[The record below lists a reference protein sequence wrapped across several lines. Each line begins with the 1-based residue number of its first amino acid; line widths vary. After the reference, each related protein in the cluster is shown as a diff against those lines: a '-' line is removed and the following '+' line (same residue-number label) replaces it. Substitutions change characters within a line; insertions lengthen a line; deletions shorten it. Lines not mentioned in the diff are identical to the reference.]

1 MLVCNKLLST
11 VAPITEGFKSS
22 QNIIVKPWVY
32 MSFSSIRYSFMHFFS
47 YKIGLCFAIFHEKCT
62 ERFLFFSKYI
72 GILCLVRVGQYW
84 QKLLCYAC
92 SAHTFEKQHSF
103 FQAGHA
109 YIVSSYCL
117 NSLLSHDYKMLWGS
131 KKGFYTPF
139 MGISEM
145 TDYLDI
151 VILCST

>member
-11 VAPITEGFKSS
+11 VAP
-22 QNIIVKPWVY
+22 
-32 MSFSSIRYSFMHFFS
+32 MR
-47 YKIGLCFAIFHEKCT
+47 
-62 ERFLFFSKYI
+62 
-72 GILCLVRVGQYW
+72 
-84 QKLLCYAC
+84 C

-131 KKGFYTPF
+131 KKAFYTPF

-151 VILCST
+151 VILLGELWRDPLSRKLFLLSFPCESVCHLLRSLEIKRYLSST